1 MGQKINLNTAS
12 KDELDRIP
20 AIGKECA
27 QAIIDY
33 RAKHGRI
40 GSIEELDKV
49 SGFGKK
55 ALEHLRENAT
65 V

>member
-12 KDELDRIP
+12 RAELDRIP
-20 AIGKECA
+20 AIGEKCA
-27 QAIIDY
+27 QQIIEY
-33 RAKHGRI
+33 RTKNGPFHSIADLDRI
-40 GSIEELDKV
+40 P
-49 SGFGKK
+49 GFGKK

>member
-12 KDELDRIP
+12 KSELDQIP
-20 AIGKECA
+20 AIGEKCA

-33 RAKHGRI
+33 RDQNGPFK
-40 GSIEELDKV
+40 SIADLDKI

-55 ALEHLRENAT
+55 ALEHLRDNAE